1 VINRDEI
8 FDGVMDTFLV
18 FNDTYLH
25 KKTLHYLS
33 ATDRLREEKIVLD
46 LSQLGMLYNVQP
58 MAFAPDRF
66 DNELLSFL
74 SKYRDRISF
83 MFLDRAHAK
92 KKNNHIKYLY
102 LVRITITNLHRDER
116 DLIGE
121 FVANNLDKY
130 KKFTRQTVSYEKYI
144 DDERVINIKQL
155 SDQEF
160 IQKRRDYK
168 DLTLIFGY

>member
-1 VINRDEI
+1 MINRDEI

-18 FNDTYLH
+18 FNNTYLH

-33 ATDRLREEKIVLD
+33 ATDRFREEKIVLD

-83 MFLDRAHAK
+83 MFLDRSHTK

-121 FVANNLDKY
+121 FVANNLDRY

-160 IQKRRDYK
+160 IEKRRDYK

>member
-1 VINRDEI
+1 
-8 FDGVMDTFLV
+8 MDTFLV
-18 FNDTYLH
+18 FNNAYLH

-33 ATDRLREEKIVLD
+33 ATDRKCEEKIVLD

-58 MAFAPDRF
+58 MAFAPNRF

-74 SKYRDRISF
+74 AKYRDRVSF

-102 LVRITITNLHRDER
+102 LVRVTITNLHKDER
-116 DLIGE
+116 DLVGGFI
-121 FVANNLDKY
+121 ANNLDRY
-130 KKFTRQTVSYEKYI
+130 SKFVRQTVAYEKYI

-160 IQKRRDYK
+160 IANRKDYK